1 MNTDT
6 SRKRLTQR
14 LGLPIAGLIAG
25 LALAGIVGVMI
36 VGAPRGA
43 SAQSGDAAKAPKGAV
58 VEKADDATRRFVACL
73 EEVGVDMEAFDAAR
87 KAAGILGIILQNDEL
102 EASFISKTI
111 EYIDNFPIDK
121 ERTKDRYSE
130 EQERFET
137 CLTDSGVDLEAI
149 GAARKAGTLTDEQM
163 AAVESCKSAFDGDS
177 HRENGVRKDDLTS
190 DARTKLLQFRAKLG
204 EQIRSGELTQDE
216 AEAVWE
222 SAFEE
227 KVYGNK

>member
-1 MNTDT
+1 ML
-6 SRKRLTQR
+6 SRGQLW
-14 LGLPIAGLIAG
+14 
-25 LALAGIVGVMI
+25 MI
-36 VGAPRGA
+36 VRR
-43 SAQSGDAAKAPKGAV
+43 SVQEFSEDNCTQMAAAISYYVLFSLFP
-58 VEKADDATRRFVACL
+58 FL
-73 EEVGVDMEAFDAAR
+73 IL
-87 KAAGILGIILQNDEL
+87 AAGILGIILQNDEL